1 MFWSCYP
8 LDLTVDWDRNDRLFC
23 SRQGHKPQLTTSRII
38 CFSFLLFFL
47 LFDRSLNIQGW
58 SFLSFSPFSF
68 GTMTSMHKNQTERNT
83 NIGSRLGLNHSTDF
97 ALNYGDKLLFGHY
110 SYLRWACAFG
120 TVHPRGK
127 WISDEKRLFCS
138 ASTPPAP
145 SSPCCLVCVQGNL
158 HIIFSLLHF
167 FFMLLRI
174 HIVYSNGPIDCFCQL
189 DLVLNSSSS

>member
-23 SRQGHKPQLTTSRII
+23 SRQGHKPRLTTSRII
-38 CFSFLLFFL
+38 CVSFLLFFL

-68 GTMTSMHKNQTERNT
+68 GTMTSMHKNHTERNT

-97 ALNYGDKLLFGHY
+97 ALNYGDKLLSRHY

-127 WISDEKRLFCS
+127 WISDEKTIILQCLHSTRPLFPLLPRLCTGQF
-138 ASTPPAP
+138 A
-145 SSPCCLVCVQGNL
+145 
-158 HIIFSLLHF
+158 HYFSLLHF

-189 DLVLNSSSS
+189 DLILNSSSS